1 MLVLPGQI
9 VGPLQALPVG
19 TLVPQERTVVLR
31 QAKRVG
37 TLVLQERIVESH
49 SSPTKNSRECL

>member
-49 SSPTKNSRECL
+49 S